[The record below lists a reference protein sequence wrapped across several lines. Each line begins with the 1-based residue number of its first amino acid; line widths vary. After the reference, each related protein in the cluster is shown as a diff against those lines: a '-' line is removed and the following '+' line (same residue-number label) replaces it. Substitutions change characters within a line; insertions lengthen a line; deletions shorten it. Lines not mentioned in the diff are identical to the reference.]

1 MQRLPSNRDAFY
13 ELPEY
18 LDLLNRLA
26 ANVRALRE
34 AKGWT
39 QDEAAHQ
46 CLKMGVL
53 VYASIERAEN
63 NLTAVTLARLAIGFG
78 VDVRSL
84 LDPAPPPAPRKPGR
98 PSKMTT
104 ATEAAATAAHSKLKP
119 KRVTRAK

>member
-1 MQRLPSNRDAFY
+1 MQRLPSNRDVFY

-18 LDLLNRLA
+18 LDLLSRLA
-26 ANVRALRE
+26 ANVRRLRE

-53 VYASIERAEN
+53 VYASIERGEN
-63 NLTAVTLARLAIGFG
+63 NLTAVTLARLAVGFG

-84 LDPAPPPAPRKPGR
+84 LDPAPLPTPRKPGR
-98 PSKMTT
+98 PRKTPTT
-104 ATEAAATAAHSKLKP
+104 EDATVTEATRTKP
-119 KRVTRAK
+119 KRATRTK